1 MEGVIL
7 FIVNCGAHQLQTFLL
22 KKNQLIVLKIMKKSF
37 TFKVQSPSEC
47 SVKWRRSLRSGSEG
61 SCRLLEKRGGVIF
74 NEGVRIS
81 VIII

>member
-1 MEGVIL
+1 MRCTSTPNIS
-7 FIVNCGAHQLQTFLL
+7 A
-22 KKNQLIVLKIMKKSF
+22 KKESINSAENNEKSF

-81 VIII
+81 VII